1 VPGGS
6 LREDEIVPGERG
18 KLHARQGHGVMP
30 IDRDHDVAARLNHVQ
45 VGETS
50 HVKDGTPISVSF
62 GMDIPTENRLT
73 WRVSLEY
80 P

>member
-1 VPGGS
+1 
-6 LREDEIVPGERG
+6 
-18 KLHARQGHGVMP
+18 MP

-62 GMDIPTENRLT
+62 GMDIRLKIA
-73 WRVSLEY
+73 LLGQ
-80 P
+80 